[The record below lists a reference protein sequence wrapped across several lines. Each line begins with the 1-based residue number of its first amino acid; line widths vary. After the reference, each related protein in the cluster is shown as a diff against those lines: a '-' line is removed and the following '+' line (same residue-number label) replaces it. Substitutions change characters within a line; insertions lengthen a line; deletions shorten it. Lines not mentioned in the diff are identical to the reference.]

1 VGRRSRRAQAFPALK
16 ARPVDYADADGNVL
30 TLRGSLTAGTRRQ
43 LARERAAGRAAATV
57 DDSWQREVELLFERL
72 AVSWVIAGVS
82 VEGQGELLARFRVA
96 SSAERQWVRETLRT
110 HCAELFPDV
119 QAP

>member
-1 VGRRSRRAQAFPALK
+1 MGRRSRRAPRLTASPH
-16 ARPVDYADADGNVL
+16 DYSDADGNVL

-43 LARERAAGRAAATV
+43 LASDFAAQRAAASRE
-57 DDSWQREVELLFERL
+57 DAWQREVELLFERL
-72 AVSWVIAGVS
+72 AVRWVVAGVP
-82 VEGQGELLARFRVA
+82 VDGQRELLARFRVA
-96 SSAERQWVRETLRT
+96 SAAERAWIRDTMRT